1 MPANLPPQYHAAY
14 QKYREAKTIEEKI
27 AALKEMWA
35 VMPKHKGTD
44 KLQAEIK
51 RKIAQLKEELQ
62 NEKRRKKGGG
72 FQFPEREG
80 AGQVALLGPPNSGKS
95 SLLKVLTNANP
106 EIADYPFTTRT
117 IIPGMMVYEDIK
129 IQIVDLPPFTDGEV
143 IWWQREV
150 IRMCDLV
157 LFLLDISKDD
167 VISEFEKIKNY
178 LETKNIFLI
187 GKNVK
192 KEEEFGLPA
201 KKRTIIV
208 LNKFDIEGKEK
219 RFESLKKIFEEEY
232 DLIPISC
239 KNLYNIELLKEMIF
253 KSLEIIRVYTKEPGK
268 EPDLT
273 DPLILPLGSKVIDAA
288 YKLHKDFAGKLKH
301 ARIWGSSKFGG
312 QRVPKDYV
320 LKDKDIIEFHI

>member
-51 RKIAQLKEELQ
+51 RKLAQLKEELEL
-62 NEKRRKKGGG
+62 EKKRKKGGG

-80 AGQVALLGPPNSGKS
+80 AGQACLLGPPNSGKS

-106 EIADYPFTTRT
+106 EIADYPFTTQT
-117 IIPGMMVYEDIK
+117 IIPGMMPYEDIK
-129 IQIVDLPPFTDGEV
+129 IQIVDLPPFTGEEV

-150 IRMCDLV
+150 VRMCDLV
-157 LFLLDISKDD
+157 LFILDISKDD
-167 VISEFEKIKNY
+167 LVDDFEKIKSY

-187 GKNVK
+187 GKNVR
-192 KEEEFGLPA
+192 KEEEFGGPA
-201 KKRTIIV
+201 KKRTILV
-208 LNKFDIEGKEK
+208 FNKFDVEGANK
-219 RFESLKKIFEEEY
+219 RFESIKEFFEKEY

-239 KNLYNIELLKEMIF
+239 KNLYNIDSLKEMIF
-253 KSLEIIRVYTKEPGK
+253 KNLEIIRVYTKEPGK
-268 EPDLT
+268 PPDLT

-288 YKLHKDFAGKLKH
+288 YKLHKDFAEKLKH

-312 QRVPKDYV
+312 QRVPKDYI
-320 LKDKDIIEFHI
+320 LKDKDIVEFHI